1 MDSILVNLQVV
12 ALEAIVSKKQ
22 SPTLA
27 MIIRISLRMDAYAFP
42 KCE

>member
-22 SPTLA
+22 IPTQVV
-27 MIIRISLRMDAYAFP
+27 IIRISLRMDAYAFP
-42 KCE
+42 KRE